1 MAEQH
6 GERRTFNFLLFEN
19 CPCIRFHPL
28 VVFRGTLFLL
38 RISLLQW
45 HGRRWCHM
53 LTWSLE
59 QSFWQEGRC
68 IIGIAFSMDE
78 VARYDSAR
86 VDRDRNQVRIRES
99 VGLRIEKK
107 TQISIS
113 LNLFNA
119 NTEVSLTQNSSS
131 NQKTKSMIGITY
143 NWLISRSPISS
154 SQFVSPRENWP
165 RIHCPRVGNDPIAQ
179 CTYFRQQLP
188 PIEND
193 SIATSTAPDSDEPP
207 NSFAMENENFA

>member
-78 VARYDSAR
+78 VARYDRAR

-107 TQISIS
+107 KSYINFTQFIQCKHRGV
-113 LNLFNA
+113 
-119 NTEVSLTQNSSS
+119 TNSK
-131 NQKTKSMIGITY
+131 QFIKS
-143 NWLISRSPISS
+143 
-154 SQFVSPRENWP
+154 
-165 RIHCPRVGNDPIAQ
+165 
-179 CTYFRQQLP
+179 
-188 PIEND
+188 
-193 SIATSTAPDSDEPP
+193 
-207 NSFAMENENFA
+207 ENEKHDWNNIQLINF